1 MYSVDGTYY
10 SPVAKEMM
18 YHMFSVCFQ
27 VLGIPWDID
36 TEGLRQYM
44 LKFGDLD
51 DVIVMKV
58 SYFLKC
64 YLCSTYFCAGLL
76 VYMFLYLFSSP
87 LPACVFL

>member
-1 MYSVDGTYY
+1 MLWMEHIIL
-10 SPVAKEMM
+10 PLPKKMM
-18 YHMFSVCFQ
+18 YDMFSVCFQ

-58 SYFLKC
+58 S
-64 YLCSTYFCAGLL
+64 
-76 VYMFLYLFSSP
+76 
-87 LPACVFL
+87 